1 MFKVRSRYTNLAAAV
16 AALMLGA
23 TAAYAKSPYKLEIS
37 LETSPNHVRNI
48 SVIEY
53 ADALM
58 KRSGGKLAVKIYH
71 GAAKYKDT
79 DLPKALNQ
87 GAVDMGLPIT
97 QHLGKFV
104 PNFDAPDLPA
114 FYGRTADEVHKV
126 WDGPAGKQVNAEV
139 EKKLGVKVIGR
150 WMDLGPGNTYSITK
164 EIKTAADLK
173 DLKIR
178 VPGGAGNNIR
188 YEVLGASPVK
198 IAWPDVPQAL
208 QRNTIDGLFTT
219 FESVRSAKLWDSG
232 VKYAYENNQNFVQYV
247 PIVSGKSWKSYP
259 KEIQDLIVTVW
270 DEKIGA
276 IRAQAASR
284 QASAKADAIKN
295 GIKVTVPTAE
305 DLAASR
311 AKLMTKQND
320 AVKELKINPDLVKVI
335 MKTLGGA

>member
-1 MFKVRSRYTNLAAAV
+1 MFTARGRNTSLAV
-16 AALMLGA
+16 ATAVLMLGA
-23 TAAYAKSPYKLEIS
+23 TAVDAKTYKLEIS

-48 SVIEY
+48 SVIEF
-53 ADALM
+53 ADELM
-58 KRSGGKLAVKIYH
+58 KRSGGTIEVKIYH

-87 GAVDMGLPIT
+87 GAIDMGLPIT

-114 FYGRTADEVHKV
+114 FYGRSADEVHKV
-126 WDGPAGKQVNAEV
+126 WDGPVGKRVEAEI

-150 WMDLGPGNTYSITK
+150 WMDLGPGNTYSIGK
-164 EIKTAADLK
+164 EIVTAADMK

-188 YEVLGASPVK
+188 YEVLGANPVK

-232 VKYAYENNQNFVQYV
+232 VKFAYENNQNFVQYV
-247 PIVSGKSWKSYP
+247 PIVSGKAWKAYP

-270 DEKIGA
+270 DQKIDG
-276 IRAQAASR
+276 IRAQAAER
-284 QASAKADAIKN
+284 QASAKQDAIKN
-295 GIKVTVPTAE
+295 GIKVNVPSPE

-311 AKLMTKQND
+311 AKLMTKQSD
-320 AVKELKINPDLVKVI
+320 AVKELKIDPDLVNVI
-335 MKTLGGA
+335 MATLGGA